1 MDNLLAGTLV
11 LPWEG
16 PLCRVHVQRRR
27 PVEIIPGHRE
37 NHSGIER
44 KLFAFPPEQLFAI
57 TPESRSSSPRIRFRV
72 HPGTLFAFAR
82 NPQEG

>member
-1 MDNLLAGTLV
+1 MSSAA
-11 LPWEG
+11 
-16 PLCRVHVQRRR
+16 R

-82 NPQEG
+82 KRVYYAGGES